1 MSERMESAGR
11 WEDAFGYSRAVA
23 AGPWVLVSGCTSAAP
38 PRTPGPGKTVQVR
51 HPNDAAWQA
60 RVALRTALDAVEKA
74 GLSRQDVVR
83 TRMYLADIAR
93 DGAAVG
99 RVHAEFFADVRPAA
113 TMVQVAALLDPR
125 MLVEIEVD
133 AYRDQ
138 EPDR

>member
-1 MSERMESAGR
+1 VSERISSAGH

-38 PRTPGPGKTVQVR
+38 SGAPGGDGPVQVR
-51 HPNDAAWQA
+51 HPGDAAWQA

-74 GLSRQDVVR
+74 GLTRQDVVR

-93 DGAAVG
+93 DSAAVG
-99 RVHAEFFADVRPAA
+99 KVHAEFFADVRPVA

-125 MLVEIEVD
+125 MLVEIEVE
-133 AYRDQ
+133 AYRDK
-138 EPDR
+138 D